1 MNYETTSRDIF
12 NLISYNLSMEDVWNQ
27 CQTDLKRKCNDDFW
41 KKQINYRFPR
51 LNVPGNPKKHFG
63 NIIGF
68 LKKHGGKTWYIEFSE
83 QLVEVLQKGF
93 DPCVYDKIKISVM
106 KQVPDSEYKEMGYY
120 ESNVEYEK
128 CQDRTCVIAKSETPV
143 IPGQKIWIATSWNE
157 DYLSSGMVF
166 DSLER
171 AKKYLIK
178 QVEIWYDSDRK
189 HAIQDLKRFQDS
201 DLEEMVRVSKTDEH
215 IKSIEKKGCWNYFD
229 ARAFRIFE
237 HTIEE

>member
-1 MNYETTSRDIF
+1 
-12 NLISYNLSMEDVWNQ
+12 
-27 CQTDLKRKCNDDFW
+27 
-41 KKQINYRFPR
+41 
-51 LNVPGNPKKHFG
+51 
-63 NIIGF
+63 
-68 LKKHGGKTWYIEFSE
+68 
-83 QLVEVLQKGF
+83 
-93 DPCVYDKIKISVM
+93 M
-106 KQVPDSEYKEMGYY
+106 KQVPDSEYKETTHYS
-120 ESNVEYEK
+120 SNVESENWE
-128 CQDRTCVIAKSETPV
+128 DGTSIVIAKSETPV

-178 QVEIWYDSDRK
+178 QVEIWYDFDRK
-189 HAIQDLKRFQDS
+189 NAIKDLEIFQDS
-201 DLEEMVRVSKTDEH
+201 DLEEMVRVSKSDEH